1 MSCLDRLSVCQLSN
15 LVMNQGEN
23 LLRKK
28 AMWLTSVLL
37 LGLTGWAAGQRS
49 TPMLAFRGGSVL
61 TDRAAA
67 WHGSTPYA
75 APLPTATRFGLPA
88 SIRSS
93 VQREYEPAVA
103 MVPSG
108 DNLDVG

>member
-1 MSCLDRLSVCQLSN
+1 MADVRLMS
-15 LVMNQGEN
+15 
-23 LLRKK
+23 
-28 AMWLTSVLL
+28 SVLL
-37 LGLTGWAAGQRS
+37 LGLAGWAAGQRS

-88 SIRSS
+88 SIR
-93 VQREYEPAVA
+93 QREHEPAVA